1 MNVLEQE
8 ECAVAG
14 SYRNHVSDEEIE
26 RSFAALCG
34 GQATDSVLV
43 VKTLN
48 RQEVE
53 KGARVSAFAKSP
65 RKAFS
70 LRRRSPFVSVDT
82 SPQLRSICRVTGK
95 RAVLVK
101 FCEQK

>member
-48 RQEVE
+48 RQEVGKE
-53 KGARVSAFAKSP
+53 RSSFRICKIAKESIQLAPSLALRVG
-65 RKAFS
+65 RY
-70 LRRRSPFVSVDT
+70 
-82 SPQLRSICRVTGK
+82 
-95 RAVLVK
+95 
-101 FCEQK
+101 